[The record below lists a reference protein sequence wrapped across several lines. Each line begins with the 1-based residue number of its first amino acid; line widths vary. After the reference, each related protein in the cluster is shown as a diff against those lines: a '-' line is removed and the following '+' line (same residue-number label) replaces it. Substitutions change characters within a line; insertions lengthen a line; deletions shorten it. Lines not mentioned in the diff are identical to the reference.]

1 MEARQDTEV
10 LSVNTVGAGLSAPA
24 AVLPDPF
31 PAPRGVST
39 LPPADPEERL
49 DQWLRAG
56 LDALGAACGL
66 VLLDTD
72 EGLVVRSRSGEG
84 HDPLVVAGQV
94 HDGRVAEV
102 LTREAMVASLGGPAA
117 PAPNGD

>member
-10 LSVNTVGAGLSAPA
+10 LSVNTGGDGLSELADGYADHLA
-24 AVLPDPF
+24 ALH
-31 PAPRGVST
+31 GVST

-72 EGLVVRSRSGEG
+72 DGLVVRSRSGEG
-84 HDPLVVAGQV
+84 HDHLVVAGRV
-94 HDGRVAEV
+94 RDGRVAQV
-102 LTREAMVASLGGPAA
+102 LTREAM
-117 PAPNGD
+117 